1 MKIKMQSN
9 LVAFGSPRIA
19 GEVIECD
26 FNDRDTQYL
35 LANHFATVEYT
46 PSADA
51 DEFESADEEET
62 ADEEIA
68 DIFGGDND
76 TVAEVK

>member
-9 LVAFGSPRIA
+9 LVAFGAPRIA

-35 LANHFATVEYT
+35 LANHFATVEYA
-46 PSADA
+46 PSAVA
-51 DEFESADEEET
+51 SSDEE
-62 ADEEIA
+62 AAVDEEIA
-68 DIFGGDND
+68 DIFGDD
-76 TVAEVK
+76 DDAVAEVK